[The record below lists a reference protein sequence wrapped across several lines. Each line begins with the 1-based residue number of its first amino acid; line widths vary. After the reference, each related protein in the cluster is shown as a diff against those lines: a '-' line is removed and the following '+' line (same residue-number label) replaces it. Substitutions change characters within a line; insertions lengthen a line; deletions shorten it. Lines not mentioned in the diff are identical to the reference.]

1 MKKIFGVLQKV
12 GKSLMLP
19 VALLPAAGILL
30 GVSNALAGDALLA
43 HFPALSNPTFQLIIS
58 IMESSGQI
66 IFNNLPLIFAVG
78 VAVGLTEGEGVAA
91 LAAIVGFLILNTSMG
106 VMAGVTEDMIDNS
119 MYASIVGI
127 PTIQTGVFGGIII
140 GIVAAYLYKK
150 FYKIELPQY
159 LGFFAGKRFVPIVTS
174 LAAIVIGII
183 LSFIWP
189 PIQEGLLSFSKN
201 VIEANQTL
209 AAFMEGSLERL
220 LIPFGLHHV
229 FHNPFWYQFG
239 EYVNKA
245 GELVM
250 GDQKIFFAQ
259 LKDGVNFT
267 SGTFMTGAFPFM
279 MFGLPAA
286 ALAMVHEAKPEKR
299 KFVAG
304 IMASAA
310 LTSFLTGIT
319 EPIEFAFLFVAPALF
334 VVHCLFSGL
343 SYAVMQL
350 LGVKIGFT
358 FSGGL
363 IDFLLFGVLP
373 NRTPWYLAI
382 LVGIGFA
389 VLYYSVF
396 RFMIRKFNLKTPGR
410 EDESE
415 SSLETS
421 EMSKDELASE
431 ILIALGNKENLK
443 SLDACITRLR
453 LVVNDIDK
461 VDKEKLKSLGA
472 AGVMVIGNNVQAIFG
487 PKSDAIKSNIKD
499 IIEGKVKVENTDIK
513 NMDKKKME
521 KNNNTENT
529 NIGNTLVEEEVY
541 SLTNGEI
548 LDIEEVPDSV
558 FSSKLM
564 GDGFAI
570 KSNDGL
576 IYSPVNGTI
585 GVVFP
590 TKHAIIIKSK
600 KTGVEILIHLGIE
613 TVNLEG
619 NGFDVFVNVG
629 DEVKAGDKLVKMD
642 LEYIEKN
649 GLSTISPVVF
659 TNLEQ
664 NQKLN
669 IKKGKVTAKE
679 SNRVS
684 ILKGS
689 IEKIG

>member
-43 HFPALSNPTFQLIIS
+43 HFPALANPTFQLIIS

-91 LAAIVGFLILNTSMG
+91 LASIVGFLILNTSMG

-267 SGTFMTGAFPFM
+267 AGTFMTGAFPFM

-286 ALAMVHEAKPEKR
+286 ALAMVHEANPEKK

-334 VVHCLFSGL
+334 AVHCLFSGL
-343 SYAVMQL
+343 SYALMQL

-415 SSLETS
+415 SNLETS

-499 IIEGKVKVENTDIK
+499 IIEGKVKLENPDVK
-513 NMDKKKME
+513 NIDKKKME
-521 KNNNTENT
+521 KNNNIESA
-529 NIGNTLVEEEVY
+529 NIGNTLMEEEVY

-570 KSNDGL
+570 KSYDGL
-576 IYSPVNGTI
+576 IYSPVDGTI

-619 NGFDVFVNVG
+619 NGFDVFINVG

-684 ILKGS
+684 ILKDS
-689 IEKIG
+689 IEKIV

>member
-43 HFPALSNPTFQLIIS
+43 HFPALANPTFQLIIS

-91 LAAIVGFLILNTSMG
+91 LASIVGFLILNTSMG

-267 SGTFMTGAFPFM
+267 AGTFMTGAFPFM

-334 VVHCLFSGL
+334 AVHCLFSGL
-343 SYAVMQL
+343 SYALMQL

-415 SSLETS
+415 SNLETS

-499 IIEGKVKVENTDIK
+499 IIEGKVKLENPDVK
-513 NMDKKKME
+513 NIDKKKME
-521 KNNNTENT
+521 KNNNIESA
-529 NIGNTLVEEEVY
+529 NIGNTLMEEEVY

-570 KSNDGL
+570 KSYDGL
-576 IYSPVNGTI
+576 IYSPVDGTI

-684 ILKGS
+684 ILKDS
-689 IEKIG
+689 IEKIV

>member
-43 HFPALSNPTFQLIIS
+43 HFPALANPTFQLIIS

-127 PTIQTGVFGGIII
+127 LTIQTGVFGGIII

-174 LAAIVIGII
+174 LTAIVIGII

-209 AAFMEGSLERL
+209 ATFMEGSLERL

-267 SGTFMTGAFPFM
+267 AGTFMTGAFPFM

-304 IMASAA
+304 IMVSAA

-415 SSLETS
+415 SNVETS
-421 EMSKDELASE
+421 EISKDKLASE

-499 IIEGKVKVENTDIK
+499 IIEGKVKIENTDIK
-513 NMDKKKME
+513 NIDKKKME

-529 NIGNTLVEEEVY
+529 NIGNTLVEEEIY

-548 LDIEEVPDSV
+548 LGIEEVPDSV

-570 KSNDGL
+570 KSDDGL
-576 IYSPVNGTI
+576 IYSPVDGTI

-629 DEVKAGDKLVKMD
+629 DEVKSGDKLVNMD

-684 ILKGS
+684 ILKES

>member
-1 MKKIFGVLQKV
+1 MKKVFGVLQKV

-43 HFPALSNPTFQLIIS
+43 HFPALANPTFQLIIS

-174 LAAIVIGII
+174 LVAIAIGII

-267 SGTFMTGAFPFM
+267 AGTFMTGAFPFM

-286 ALAMVHEAKPEKR
+286 ALAMVHEAKPEKK
-299 KFVAG
+299 KFV
-304 IMASAA
+304 
-310 LTSFLTGIT
+310 
-319 EPIEFAFLFVAPALF
+319 
-334 VVHCLFSGL
+334 
-343 SYAVMQL
+343 
-350 LGVKIGFT
+350 
-358 FSGGL
+358 
-363 IDFLLFGVLP
+363 
-373 NRTPWYLAI
+373 
-382 LVGIGFA
+382 
-389 VLYYSVF
+389 
-396 RFMIRKFNLKTPGR
+396 
-410 EDESE
+410 
-415 SSLETS
+415 
-421 EMSKDELASE
+421 
-431 ILIALGNKENLK
+431 
-443 SLDACITRLR
+443 
-453 LVVNDIDK
+453 
-461 VDKEKLKSLGA
+461 
-472 AGVMVIGNNVQAIFG
+472 
-487 PKSDAIKSNIKD
+487 
-499 IIEGKVKVENTDIK
+499 
-513 NMDKKKME
+513 
-521 KNNNTENT
+521 
-529 NIGNTLVEEEVY
+529 
-541 SLTNGEI
+541 
-548 LDIEEVPDSV
+548 
-558 FSSKLM
+558 
-564 GDGFAI
+564 
-570 KSNDGL
+570 
-576 IYSPVNGTI
+576 
-585 GVVFP
+585 
-590 TKHAIIIKSK
+590 
-600 KTGVEILIHLGIE
+600 
-613 TVNLEG
+613 
-619 NGFDVFVNVG
+619 
-629 DEVKAGDKLVKMD
+629 
-642 LEYIEKN
+642 
-649 GLSTISPVVF
+649 
-659 TNLEQ
+659 
-664 NQKLN
+664 
-669 IKKGKVTAKE
+669 
-679 SNRVS
+679 
-684 ILKGS
+684 
-689 IEKIG
+689 

>member
-43 HFPALSNPTFQLIIS
+43 HFPALANPTFQLIIS

-91 LAAIVGFLILNTSMG
+91 LASIVGFLILNTSMG

-159 LGFFAGKRFVPIVTS
+159 LGFFAGKRFVPIITS

-267 SGTFMTGAFPFM
+267 AGTFMTGAFPFM

-334 VVHCLFSGL
+334 AVHCLFSGL
-343 SYAVMQL
+343 SYALMQL

-415 SSLETS
+415 SNLETS

-499 IIEGKVKVENTDIK
+499 IIEGKVKLENPDVK
-513 NMDKKKME
+513 NIDKKKME
-521 KNNNTENT
+521 KNNNIESA
-529 NIGNTLVEEEVY
+529 NIGNTLMEEEVY

-570 KSNDGL
+570 KSYDGL
-576 IYSPVNGTI
+576 IYSPVDGTI

-684 ILKGS
+684 ILKDS
-689 IEKIG
+689 IEKIV

>member
-1 MKKIFGVLQKV
+1 MKKIFGILQKV

-30 GVSNALAGDALLA
+30 GISNALAGDALLA
-43 HFPALSNPTFQLIIS
+43 HFPALANPTFQLIIS

-106 VMAGVTEDMIDNS
+106 VMAGVTEGMIDNS

-174 LAAIVIGII
+174 LAAIAIGII
-183 LSFIWP
+183 LSFVWP

-201 VIEANQTL
+201 VIETNQTL

-239 EYVNKA
+239 EYINKA

-259 LKDGVNFT
+259 LKDGVTFT

-286 ALAMVHEAKPEKR
+286 ALAMVHEAKPEKK

-334 VVHCLFSGL
+334 AIHCLFSGL

-382 LVGIGFA
+382 LVGLGFA

-396 RFMIRKFNLKTPGR
+396 RFMIRKLNLKTPGR

-415 SSLETS
+415 TNVGTV

-431 ILIALGNKENLK
+431 ILVALGNKENLK

-487 PKSDAIKSNIKD
+487 PKSDAIKSDIKD
-499 IIEGKVKVENTDIK
+499 IIEGKIKVEDKNIK
-513 NMDKKKME
+513 DTY
-521 KNNNTENT
+521 KNKVGKNNTEIVNM
-529 NIGNTLVEEEVY
+529 GDSLLEEEVY
-541 SLTNGEI
+541 ALTNGEL
-548 LDIEEVPDSV
+548 LDIEDVPDSV
-558 FSSKLM
+558 FSSRLM

-570 KSNDGL
+570 KSDDGL
-576 IYSPVNGTI
+576 IYSPVDGTI

-600 KTGVEILIHLGIE
+600 KSGVEILIHLGIE

-619 NGFDVFVNVG
+619 NGFEVFVNVG

-649 GLSTISPVVF
+649 GLSVISPVVF

-664 NQKLN
+664 NQKLS
-669 IKKGKVTAKE
+669 IKKGRIIAKE
-679 SNRVS
+679 KNRVS
-684 ILKGS
+684 IVRDNV
-689 IEKIG
+689 EKIG

>member
-43 HFPALSNPTFQLIIS
+43 HFPALANPTFQLIIS

-91 LAAIVGFLILNTSMG
+91 LASIVGFLILNTSMG

-267 SGTFMTGAFPFM
+267 AGTFMTGAFPFM

-334 VVHCLFSGL
+334 AVHCLFSGL
-343 SYAVMQL
+343 SYALMQL

-373 NRTPWYLAI
+373 NRTQWYLAI

-415 SSLETS
+415 SNLETS

-499 IIEGKVKVENTDIK
+499 IIEGKVKLENPDVK
-513 NMDKKKME
+513 NIDKKKME
-521 KNNNTENT
+521 KNNNIESA
-529 NIGNTLVEEEVY
+529 NIGNTLMEEEVY

-570 KSNDGL
+570 KSYDGL
-576 IYSPVNGTI
+576 IYSPVDGTI

-684 ILKGS
+684 ILKDS
-689 IEKIG
+689 IEKIV

>member
-1 MKKIFGVLQKV
+1 MKKVFGVLQKV

-43 HFPALSNPTFQLIIS
+43 HFPALANPTFQLIIS

-159 LGFFAGKRFVPIVTS
+159 LGFFAGKRFVPIITS
-174 LAAIVIGII
+174 LVAIAIGII

-209 AAFMEGSLERL
+209 AAFLEGSLERL

-267 SGTFMTGAFPFM
+267 AGTFMTGAFPFM

-286 ALAMVHEAKPEKR
+286 ALAMVHEAKPEKK

-319 EPIEFAFLFVAPALF
+319 EPIEFAFLFVAPVLF
-334 VVHCLFSGL
+334 AIHCLFSGL

-410 EDESE
+410 KDESE
-415 SSLETS
+415 TNVEVI
-421 EMSKDELASE
+421 EMSKNELASE
-431 ILIALGNKENLK
+431 ILIALGNKDNLK

-453 LVVNDIDK
+453 LVVNDINK

-487 PKSDAIKSNIKD
+487 PKSDSIKSDIKD
-499 IIEGKVKVENTDIK
+499 IIEGKTKVESTVTKNVDKNKVKK
-513 NMDKKKME
+513 NMEVANME
-521 KNNNTENT
+521 NA
-529 NIGNTLVEEEVY
+529 LVEKID

-570 KSNDGL
+570 KSSDGL
-576 IYSPVNGTI
+576 IYSPVDGTI
-585 GVVFP
+585 GVIFP

-600 KTGVEILIHLGIE
+600 KSGVEILIHLGIE

-619 NGFDVFVNVG
+619 NGFEVFVNVG
-629 DEVKAGDKLVKMD
+629 DEVKAGEKLVKMD

-664 NQKLN
+664 NQKLS
-669 IKKGKVTAKE
+669 IKKGITTAKE
-679 SNRVS
+679 ENRVS
-684 ILKGS
+684 ILRDG

>member
-43 HFPALSNPTFQLIIS
+43 HFPALANPTFQLIIS

-106 VMAGVTEDMIDNS
+106 VMAGVTENMIDNS

-174 LAAIVIGII
+174 LASIAIGII
-183 LSFIWP
+183 LAFVWP

-267 SGTFMTGAFPFM
+267 AGTFMAGAFPFM

-286 ALAMVHEAKPEKR
+286 ALAMVHEAKPEKK

-334 VVHCLFSGL
+334 AVHCLFSGL

-382 LVGIGFA
+382 LVGLGFA

-396 RFMIRKFNLKTPGR
+396 RFMIRRFNLKTPGR

-415 SSLETS
+415 TNIEAI
-421 EMSKDELASE
+421 EMSKNELASK

-487 PKSDAIKSNIKD
+487 PKSDAIKSDIKD
-499 IIEGKVKVENTDIK
+499 IIEGKTKVENTANK
-513 NMDKKKME
+513 NIDKNKMKK
-521 KNNNTENT
+521 NNTEVDK
-529 NIGNTLVEEEVY
+529 IVDTLLEEEIY

-570 KSNDGL
+570 KSSDGL
-576 IYSPVNGTI
+576 IYSPVDGTI
-585 GVVFP
+585 GVIFP
-590 TKHAIIIKSK
+590 TKHAIIIKSNK
-600 KTGVEILIHLGIE
+600 SGVEILIHLGIE

-619 NGFDVFVNVG
+619 NGFEVFVNVG
-629 DEVKAGDKLVKMD
+629 DEVKAGEKLVKMD

-669 IKKGKVTAKE
+669 IKKGITTAKE
-679 SNRVS
+679 ENRVS
-684 ILKGS
+684 ILRDD